1 MTSQLCKRATAA
13 PSARANAKPSAPY
26 GDDSAA
32 AAAAAG
38 VLETAL
44 ELVWGAAD
52 DDGEEV

>member
-32 AAAAAG
+32 AAAG

>member
-32 AAAAAG
+32 AAAAG